1 MRINILIVED
11 EFLIANLIKET
22 LENVGYFCK
31 CLYDGESAADEIEH
45 CSYDL
50 ILLDVMLP
58 KVSGFELISYIRQ
71 YEIPVIFITAKAEV
85 KDRVQGL
92 RLGAEDYIVKPF
104 DVAELIARVEVV
116 LRRYH
121 KCAETMQVLDCTI
134 DTVSRMVYKKG
145 VPVDLTYK
153 EFELLL
159 LLVKNKNV
167 ALYRETIYEKV
178 WQDPFCEDT
187 RTVDL
192 HIQRLRKKLGMEKH
206 IQTVFKVGYRFV
218 EEIDA

>member
-1 MRINILIVED
+1 M
-11 EFLIANLIKET
+11 
-22 LENVGYFCK
+22 
-31 CLYDGESAADEIEH
+31 S
-45 CSYDL
+45 
-50 ILLDVMLP
+50 
-58 KVSGFELISYIRQ
+58 
-71 YEIPVIFITAKAEV
+71 
-85 KDRVQGL
+85 
-92 RLGAEDYIVKPF
+92 
-104 DVAELIARVEVV
+104 
-116 LRRYH
+116 
-121 KCAETMQVLDCTI
+121 ETMQVLDCTI

-187 RTVDL
+187 ITVDL